1 MLRGEEGTVLLDRF
15 RLQGQVA
22 LVTGAGRGIGEGIAE
37 AFAELGAHVICC
49 ARTVAEIEAVAGRIR
64 EQGGEA
70 TALRCDV
77 TDDAQIEALIAT
89 TVERC
94 GRLDVVVNNAGGGG
108 WGPTLDL
115 DDALLLDTLRLN
127 LLAAVHVTRRAIP
140 HMLAGGGGSVVNISS
155 GMARVTDRGAVP
167 YGAAKAGLEQAT
179 RMLAYEFAPRV
190 RVNAIRCGAILTPDI
205 EQQMFSRDPQVRT
218 DLEAWTPMQRIG
230 TPEDV
235 ALAALYL
242 ASDAGSYVTGKVL
255 DVDGGVV
262 QELSAMAIIRQSRE
276 R

>member
-1 MLRGEEGTVLLDRF
+1 MLLDRF
-15 RLQGQVA
+15 DLTGKVA

-37 AFAELGAHVICC
+37 AFAELGAHVICS
-49 ARTVAEIEAVAGRIR
+49 ARTEAEIEATAAKIQ
-64 EQGGEA
+64 EDGGEA

-77 TDDAQIEALIAT
+77 TQDAEIERLID
-89 TVERC
+89 TVIQQR
-94 GRLDVVVNNAGGGG
+94 GRVDVVVNNAGGGG
-108 WGPTLDL
+108 WGSSLEL

-127 LLAAVHVTRRAIP
+127 LLAAIHVTRRAIP
-140 HMLAGGGGSVVNISS
+140 HMLRVGGGSVVNISS
-155 GMARVTDRGAVP
+155 GMARVVDGGGVP

-179 RMLAYEFAPRV
+179 RMLAYEFAPDV

-205 EQQMFSRDPQVRT
+205 EKNMFARDPTVRG
-218 DLEAWTPMQRIG
+218 DLESWTPMRRIG

-235 ALAALYL
+235 AIAALYL

-262 QELSAMAIIRQSRE
+262 QELSAMAIIRESRK

>member
-1 MLRGEEGTVLLDRF
+1 MLLDRF
-15 RLQGQVA
+15 RLEGQVA

-49 ARTVAEIEAVAGRIR
+49 ARTISEIETVAERIR
-64 EQGGEA
+64 SRGGEA

-77 TDDAQIEALIAT
+77 TDDAQIEALIAAT
-89 TVERC
+89 LERC

-108 WGPTLDL
+108 WGHTLDL

-155 GMARVTDRGAVP
+155 GMARVIDRGGVP

-179 RMLAYEFAPRV
+179 RMLAYEFAPQV

-205 EQQMFSRDPQVRT
+205 EKHMFSRDPKVRE
-218 DLEAWTPMQRIG
+218 DLEAWTPMRRIG

-242 ASDAGSYVTGKVL
+242 ASDAGSYVTGKIL

-262 QELSAMAIIRQSRE
+262 QELSAMAIIRQSQGG
-276 R
+276 